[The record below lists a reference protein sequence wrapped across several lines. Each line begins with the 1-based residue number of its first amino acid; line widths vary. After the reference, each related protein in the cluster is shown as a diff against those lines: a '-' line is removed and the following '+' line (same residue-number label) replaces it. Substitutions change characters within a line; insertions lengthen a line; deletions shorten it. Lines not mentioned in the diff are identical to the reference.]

1 MRFIKPLDTELLQHL
16 ATEHELLVTL
26 EDNAVNGGAGSAV
39 SEWLS
44 EQPHSVQ
51 VIHLGL
57 PDQFLEHASRDQL
70 LAEAGL
76 DSDGIIRAITAVLG
90 ETPLAKHATLA

>member
-1 MRFIKPLDTELLQHL
+1 
-16 ATEHELLVTL
+16 
-26 EDNAVNGGAGSAV
+26 
-39 SEWLS
+39 
-44 EQPHSVQ
+44 VQ